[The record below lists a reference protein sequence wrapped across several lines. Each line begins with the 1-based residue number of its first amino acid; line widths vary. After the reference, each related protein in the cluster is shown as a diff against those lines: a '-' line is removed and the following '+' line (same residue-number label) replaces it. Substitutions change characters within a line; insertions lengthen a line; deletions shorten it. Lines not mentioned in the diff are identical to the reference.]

1 MTSQAAPAPGSD
13 LDQDEPLWR
22 LEEALWTS
30 GRDSAR
36 ARTAAG
42 AILILPYPDGILQGN
57 AAQAQ
62 APANTGWRLIEMDQ
76 RTVIRR
82 GSVAVL
88 AYRVRAE
95 KAEVPIY
102 EALCASTWL
111 KDAGTWLRLS
121 HQHTPVG

>member
-1 MTSQAAPAPGSD
+1 MTKPAAPDPRPDQGRDD
-13 LDQDEPLWR
+13 LLWR

-36 ARTAAG
+36 SVTAEG
-42 AILILPYPDGILQGN
+42 TILILPYPDGILQGN

-62 APANTGWRLIEMDQ
+62 LPANTGWRLVEMDR

-102 EALCASTWL
+102 QALCASTWL
-111 KDAGTWLRLS
+111 NDAGTWLRVS